1 MLEPYDL
8 CIIGGGI
15 NGAGI
20 ARDAAGRGL
29 KVILLEQNDFA
40 SGTSSASSKM
50 IHGGLRYLEF
60 YEFGLVRKSLAER
73 EVLLKIAP
81 QIVKTLKFCIP
92 HVNAPRPA
100 WMVRLGLFL
109 YDHLAKRRSIPGS
122 AMLNLAHT
130 LLGAPLKNPDIQGMM
145 YHDCWVDDARLVIL
159 NLLDAERKGAILRN
173 YCKVVSLARADDL
186 WRITTEPQM
195 PPAPEITPEAL
206 SQPIPE
212 MIHARAVVNATG
224 PSVQSLLEDFKLLTP
239 TTPRLT
245 LVQGSHIIVPKL
257 YDGDHAYFLQL
268 PDRRV
273 IFVFPYGPY
282 TLCGTTEKPFDGDP
296 RLMPQGVQAS
306 EQERAYLCD
315 SLNQFFK
322 RQISPQDIIMDYC
335 GVRPLFQDAHQDIRK
350 ISRDYHLEQYSTEPR
365 DTPNLYPPPYPPPL
379 LLSIFGGK
387 ITTYRVLAEEVME
400 KILRPHFP
408 DMGASWTAQTPLP
421 LCPYPL
427 ESGKNGDDL
436 SDEELQNIVHYFRT
450 QEWANCVDD
459 ILTRRTKWGIF
470 AGPTITEKIS
480 RMFDGT

>member
-122 AMLNLAHT
+122 AILNLAHT
-130 LLGAPLKNPDIQGMM
+130 PLGAPLKNPDIQGMI

-173 YCKVVSLARADDL
+173 YCKVMSISRADHL
-186 WRITTEPQM
+186 WRITIEPQM
-195 PPAPEITPEAL
+195 PPANQTTSQAL

-212 MIHARAVVNATG
+212 MIHARAVINATG
-224 PSVQSLLEDFKLLTP
+224 PCVQSLLEDFKLLTP

-296 RLMPQGVQAS
+296 RLMPRGVQAS
-306 EQERAYLCD
+306 EEERAYLCNA
-315 SLNQFFK
+315 LNQFFK
-322 RQISPQDIIMDYC
+322 RQTTPQDIIADYC
-335 GVRPLFQDAHQDIRK
+335 GVRPLFQDAHQDVSK
-350 ISRDYHLEQYSTEPR
+350 ISRDYHLEVYSNEPH
-365 DTPNLYPPPYPPPL
+365 TAPNPPPL

-400 KILRPHFP
+400 KILRPQFP
-408 DMGASWTAQTPLP
+408 HIGPSWTAHAPLP

-427 ESGKNGDDL
+427 EKNKNIDEF
-436 SDEELQNIVHYFRT
+436 SDQELQDMVTYFRT
-450 QEWANCVDD
+450 QEWAKCADD
-459 ILTRRTKWGIF
+459 ILTRRTKWGIL
-470 AGPTITEKIS
+470 ASQGVRETIS
-480 RMFDGT
+480 RMFDES